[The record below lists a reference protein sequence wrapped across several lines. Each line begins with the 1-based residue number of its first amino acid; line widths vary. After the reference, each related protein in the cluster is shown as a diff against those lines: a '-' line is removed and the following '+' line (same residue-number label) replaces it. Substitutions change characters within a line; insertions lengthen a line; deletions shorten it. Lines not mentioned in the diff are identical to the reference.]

1 MQNYFLHSNLFI
13 HHCCNTF
20 IRFGSFFAHRIYLQ
34 GSQASESIDYA
45 SYSLGLMLGFIS
57 VILIIL
63 SIRNMLMVCFH
74 HVMGDTVDR
83 NLLSWF
89 AILYFIQIYLAWL
102 MLFMRLHIE
111 HVRFNQCIIT
121 SFKVMFGLSPFIT
134 ALYVTYLIW
143 LQISGFHKEDAL
155 FSSHIVLNVSMFSIL
170 MLCSVIMPVVLVV
183 LFVWKLMQMYKQIH
197 TFRDM
202 KERDR
207 VDILI
212 PVITRHTVLGVVYVT
227 LTLLTMASCFVHVV
241 LSTYLGL
248 INIYCNF
255 VCIMLAYVH
264 LNEYYFKTC
273 GVLDKRCGI
282 LCRYVVNKHILNDQD
297 EEGITQV
304 TQRDIQQEE
313 KEQFIVLST
322 DGYETTT
329 YTREISTTDTAS
341 EGQHETRRNMNQ
353 GFIKV
358 DGTIVTDDDRYEDDT
373 DDVSISSS
381 NLFN

>member
-1 MQNYFLHSNLFI
+1 
-13 HHCCNTF
+13 
-20 IRFGSFFAHRIYLQ
+20 
-34 GSQASESIDYA
+34 
-45 SYSLGLMLGFIS
+45 
-57 VILIIL
+57 
-63 SIRNMLMVCFH
+63 
-74 HVMGDTVDR
+74 MGDTVDR

-207 VDILI
+207 VDTLI

-227 LTLLTMASCFVHVV
+227 LTLLTMASCGVHVV

-282 LCRYVVNKHILNDQD
+282 LCRYMVNKDTLNEQD
-297 EEGITQV
+297 EEGIAQETR
-304 TQRDIQQEE
+304 RDVQEE
-313 KEQFIVLST
+313 EREQLIVLSA
-322 DGYETTT
+322 DGSDTTT
-329 YTREISTTDTAS
+329 HAS
-341 EGQHETRRNMNQ
+341 EGQHDTTQETDQ
-353 GFIKV
+353 GFIMA
-358 DGTIVTDDDRYEDDT
+358 DGTILNSNDDRSEEDT
-373 DDVSISSS
+373 
-381 NLFN
+381 